1 MPILS
6 AENWQKVSTF
16 WSGGIIFPRKNG
28 GPSSLLLKNVDCYR
42 SFVNIVCL
50 FMYIYKR
57 SVKYILEIILY
68 FVERKT
74 VDKVQIYL
82 SSCIKML
89 KLTVSQKHSIF

>member
-50 FMYIYKR
+50 SMYIKE
-57 SVKYILEIILY
+57 V
-68 FVERKT
+68 
-74 VDKVQIYL
+74 
-82 SSCIKML
+82 
-89 KLTVSQKHSIF
+89 